1 MRGRP
6 GSGLPRV
13 GLALSGWAPPPRFLD
28 LVARL
33 LSGFPRPR
41 FLSAFAFPSFRRL
54 WLGAFLSSVG
64 TWTQDV
70 ALAWLIHSTLGNPT
84 YLGLRAFAAEAP
96 LLAFMLVGGALAD
109 RFDRR
114 RILLVSQVLQMT
126 FAACLGVLYATG
138 RLSILPILLFAFLT
152 GLTQSQSAPTYQAVL
167 TSVVPP
173 TEISHAVAMNSLQ
186 FNLSRAIGPVV
197 AGLLLV
203 KLGPGACFAANVL
216 SFLAVI
222 VALTRIQVPPHD
234 PTRTREGLGESV
246 GVGLRHVRESPLL
259 ALLVTLGGAASFL
272 AFPLVTYLPV
282 IAGQRLGSGATGFSL
297 LLSSFGAGA
306 IVGALATAQR
316 GQAPGRG
323 RIMLRGFAGYGAA
336 SALAVMA
343 PRQEW
348 AMALLFLAGL
358 SLVTGTST
366 LNSLVQENIPTA
378 LKGRVLAIY
387 GLAFRGGMPVGS
399 LLAGPLVARL
409 GVSWVIASFSLALL
423 IVALTLR
430 LRSRRLAAL

>member
-1 MRGRP
+1 MLRR
-6 GSGLPRV
+6 
-13 GLALSGWAPPPRFLD
+13 LAH
-28 LVARL
+28 
-33 LSGFPRPR
+33 GFPRPR
-41 FLSAFAFPSFRRL
+41 FLNAFAFPSFRRL

-70 ALAWLIHSTLGNPT
+70 ALAWLIHSTLGNPA

-114 RILLVSQVLQMT
+114 RILLASQILQMV
-126 FAACLGVLYATG
+126 FAASLGVLYATG
-138 RLSILPILLFAFLT
+138 RLGIWPILLFAFLT

-173 TEISHAVAMNSLQ
+173 TEIPHAVAMNSLQ

-203 KLGPGACFAANVL
+203 KLGAGACFLANVL
-216 SFLAVI
+216 SFTAVI
-222 VALTRIQVPPHD
+222 VALTRIQVPPPD
-234 PTRTREGLGESV
+234 PDRGREGLGASV
-246 GVGLRHVRESPLL
+246 GTGLRHVRESPLL
-259 ALLVTLGGAASFL
+259 ALLIGLGGAASFL

-282 IAGQRLGSGATGFSL
+282 LAGQQLKTGASGFSL

-306 IVGALATAQR
+306 IAGALATAQR
-316 GQAPGRG
+316 GQAPDRG
-323 RIMLRGFAGYGAA
+323 RIMLRGFAAYGVT

-343 PRQEW
+343 PHQTW
-348 AMALLFLAGL
+348 AMGLLFLAGL

-366 LNSLVQENIPTA
+366 LNSLVQENIPSA

-399 LLAGPLVARL
+399 LLAGPLVARF
-409 GVSWVIASFSLALL
+409 GVSWVIASFSLALVM
-423 IVALTLR
+423 VAVGFR
-430 LRSRRLAAL
+430 WRAHRLAAL

>member
-1 MRGRP
+1 MAQP
-6 GSGLPRV
+6 FAPR
-13 GLALSGWAPPPRFLD
+13 
-28 LVARL
+28 
-33 LSGFPRPR
+33 FPRPR

-70 ALAWLIHSTLGNPT
+70 ALAWLIHSTLGNPA

-114 RILLVSQVLQMT
+114 RILLVSQVLQMA
-126 FAACLGVLYATG
+126 FAASLGVLYATG
-138 RLSILPILLFAFLT
+138 RLGILPILLIAFLT

-173 TEISHAVAMNSLQ
+173 TEIPHAVAMNSLQ

-197 AGLLLV
+197 AGLLLAEV
-203 KLGPGACFAANVL
+203 GAGACFAVNVL

-222 VALTRIQVPPHD
+222 LALTRIQVPPPD
-234 PTRTREGLGESV
+234 PVKRGEGLGASV

-259 ALLVTLGGAASFL
+259 ALFVALGGAASFL
-272 AFPLVTYLPV
+272 AFPLLTYLPV
-282 IAGQRLGSGATGFSL
+282 IADQQLKSGASGFSL

-323 RIMLRGFAGYGAA
+323 RVMLHGFAAYGTT

-343 PRQEW
+343 PRQGW

-366 LNSLVQENIPTA
+366 LNSLVQEQVPPQ
-378 LKGRVLAIY
+378 LKGRVLAVY
-387 GLAFRGGMPVGS
+387 FLAFRGGMPVGS
-399 LLAGPLVARL
+399 LLAGPLVARF
-409 GVSWVIASFSLALL
+409 GASWVIASFSLALL
-423 IVALTLR
+423 LVAVLLR